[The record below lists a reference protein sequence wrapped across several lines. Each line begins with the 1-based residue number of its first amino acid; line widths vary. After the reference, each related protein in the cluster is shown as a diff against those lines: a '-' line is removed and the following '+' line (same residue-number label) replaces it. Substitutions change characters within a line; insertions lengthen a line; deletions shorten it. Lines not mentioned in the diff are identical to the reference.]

1 MCLPTVSAMLHQA
14 VFVPAR
20 HWPHTS
26 TAAQGWLSC
35 SFGALAVHVHC
46 WWRLPM
52 PADRYACSA
61 ENNSISNSI
70 HQSAAHNCFRVGK
83 ISSKGERIQD
93 EVELPSVVCRM
104 ALCKIATILVNS
116 PVVVERGGTKAIIL
130 PSGLSSSPSAL
141 DAWATRWPI
150 RRSSG

>member
-1 MCLPTVSAMLHQA
+1 
-14 VFVPAR
+14 
-20 HWPHTS
+20 
-26 TAAQGWLSC
+26 
-35 SFGALAVHVHC
+35 
-46 WWRLPM
+46 M
-52 PADRYACSA
+52 PLL
-61 ENNSISNSI
+61 
-70 HQSAAHNCFRVGK
+70 VGK

-93 EVELPSVVCRM
+93 EVELPSVVCTM

-141 DAWATRWPI
+141 HAWATRWPI